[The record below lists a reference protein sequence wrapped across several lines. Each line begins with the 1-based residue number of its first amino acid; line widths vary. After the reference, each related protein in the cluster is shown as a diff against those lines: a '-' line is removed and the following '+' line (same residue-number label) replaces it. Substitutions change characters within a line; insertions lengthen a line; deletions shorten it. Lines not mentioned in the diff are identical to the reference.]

1 MISGAEFWLWYNQAK
16 KLALSANIPPEELN
30 WLIQEVTNI
39 DKLSLRLESFKEQSQ
54 ITLKIPLD
62 ILNQKWQ
69 ERINNKLPVQYI
81 AEVTYWRNFSL
92 KVTPSVL
99 IPRPETEIIIDIII
113 DKTKNLS
120 LGRDQQQNW
129 ADLGTGS
136 GAIAL
141 GLAQIL
147 PNSTIHAIDI
157 SEKALNIAQENAQ
170 KTVFSEQI
178 KFYHGSW
185 WQPIA
190 HLRGKITGMI
200 SNPPYI
206 PSGIIPELQPEVR
219 IHEPLIALDGGKDGL
234 EEIRY
239 LIETAPDYVIPGGIW
254 LIEIM
259 KGQADKVVQLLKDG
273 DKYTQIEII
282 PDLEGIQRFVYAQ
295 LKHL

>member
-170 KTVFSEQI
+170 KTGFSEQI